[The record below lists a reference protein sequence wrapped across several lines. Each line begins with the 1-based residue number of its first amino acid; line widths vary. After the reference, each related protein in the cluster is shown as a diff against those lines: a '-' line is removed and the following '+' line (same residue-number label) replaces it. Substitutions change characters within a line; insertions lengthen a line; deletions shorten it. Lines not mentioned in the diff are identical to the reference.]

1 MDNPQF
7 IDEFPIKLH
16 YFYWI
21 SHPAML
27 PEGSRGG
34 TSWNLRFLTHRRY
47 VSWLRRNAAPVMSRE
62 RGGRSSSRGKLPFG
76 GYTNWYASFSDLKHI
91 ACKIWNTNI
100 RSKNWMEKCFISM
113 HLFGHFLCF
122 LPALV
127 GCLWPWASLAVPM
140 DVWMW
145 APTV

>member
-1 MDNPQF
+1 MEMDNPQF
-7 IDEFPIKLH
+7 IDDFPIHTL
-16 YFYWI
+16 FLLDFPS
-21 SHPAML
+21 SHVT
-27 PEGSRGG
+27 RGIQRVPVE
-34 TSWNLRFLTHRRY
+34 TSVSWHICY
-47 VSWLRRNAAPVMSRE
+47 VSWLRRDAEWWAGNVGFVHPE
-62 RGGRSSSRGKLPFG
+62 GNCHLGGIH
-76 GYTNWYASFSDLKHI
+76 WYASFSDLKHI